1 MTARVG
7 VVGRVEWV
15 QFVEVPAFPR
25 RGAIAHAHAH
35 AHGDFE
41 QAAGGGMV
49 AAVHLVRL

>member
-7 VVGRVEWV
+7 VVGHVEWV

-25 RGAIAHAHAH
+25 RGAIAHAH